1 MIDTLFQKSYF
12 RSEAERFNQCHA
24 PFVIFQKSRFLPPS
38 QKPFLPAHF
47 FQSSSLKMGFKR
59 TINSPFVLDDGMLP
73 AVAAN
78 RSFSLG
84 AILLAAG
91 NSSRMGRPKMLLP
104 WHETTVLGHLIA
116 LWTDLASQVAVVH
129 AAADAAIE
137 AELDRLQFPMRNRI
151 INPDPGRGMFS
162 SIQCAA
168 CWTGRKPELTH
179 WAIALGDQPHLRRS
193 SLDAVVDFAKSR
205 HGKICQPSRGG
216 SARHPVILPKHAFE
230 KLGAST
236 EENLKQFLQLLAT
249 EVSLIELDDPG
260 LDLDIDHP
268 ADYTKA
274 LQLSARK

>member
-1 MIDTLFQKSYF
+1 M
-12 RSEAERFNQCHA
+12 
-24 PFVIFQKSRFLPPS
+24 
-38 QKPFLPAHF
+38 
-47 FQSSSLKMGFKR
+47 
-59 TINSPFVLDDGMLP
+59 
-73 AVAAN
+73 AAN

-84 AILLAAG
+84 AIILAAG

-129 AAADAAIE
+129 AAADAVIE
-137 AELDRLQFPMRNRI
+137 AELNRVQFPMRNRI
-151 INPDPGRGMFS
+151 VNPDPARGMFS

-168 CWTGRKPELTH
+168 GWDRWKPELTH
-179 WAIALGDQPHLRRS
+179 WAIVLGDQPHLRRS
-193 SLDAVVDFAKSR
+193 SLGAVIDFTKSNR
-205 HGKICQPSRGG
+205 EKICQPSREG

-230 KLGAST
+230 KLSGST